1 MRIVKVD
8 GPKGAPRRAR
18 ADRAA
23 VADPGEALKGLAVRG
38 KGARVV
44 VEGRGQLVACVE
56 GVDGVVAG
64 AGCVGAGAEEDAA
77 DFALVDGSA
86 GDGNGRGDDGGDDA
100 AKLHLD

>member
-64 AGCVGAGAEEDAA
+64 AGCVGAGAEEDL
-77 DFALVDGSA
+77 FLFLIKSVKMMMRMMVVVMIMRYREIS
-86 GDGNGRGDDGGDDA
+86 
-100 AKLHLD
+100 